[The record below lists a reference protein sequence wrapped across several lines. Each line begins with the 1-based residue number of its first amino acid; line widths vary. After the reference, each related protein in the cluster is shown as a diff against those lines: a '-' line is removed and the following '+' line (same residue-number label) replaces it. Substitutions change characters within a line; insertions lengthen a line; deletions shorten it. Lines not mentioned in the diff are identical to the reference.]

1 MSTESPLGSEKLMA
15 FVATQDQ
22 ARAKAFYQ
30 DTLGLRPISEDR
42 FALAFDVQ
50 GVMLRVTNVR
60 KVVIAPYTV
69 LGWQVQNIAATIK
82 AMQEAGVKFEHY
94 EGLGQDELGV
104 WHAPSGA
111 KVAWF
116 KDPDGNTLS
125 ITQF

>member
-1 MSTESPLGSEKLMA
+1 MA
-15 FVATQDQ
+15 FVGTQDQ

-30 DTLGLRPISEDR
+30 DTLGLRLTSEDH
-42 FALAFDVQ
+42 FALAFDAN
-50 GVMLRVTNVR
+50 GIMLRVTNVR
-60 KVVIAPYTV
+60 KVIITPCTV
-69 LGWQVQNIAATIK
+69 LGWEVKNIAATIK
-82 AMQEAGVKFEHY
+82 AMREAGVKFELY